1 MPAVSDR
8 PYQRNVDHEIH
19 TVDEGIRITA
29 AYLLRRK
36 DQASAS
42 SIIPREIQGDEQAN
56 RIKGAF
62 LQGLGDN
69 RFFPDGEQIIDIN

>member
-1 MPAVSDR
+1 M
-8 PYQRNVDHEIH
+8 
-19 TVDEGIRITA
+19 DEGIRITA

-42 SIIPREIQGDEQAN
+42 FIIPREIQGDEQAN

-69 RFFPDGEQIIDIN
+69 RFFPDGGKVGFPCHHLYKR